1 MQLGFLRRE
10 ESQYVSLISKEGNF
24 LRDFWSFEKLMSDG
38 GGGQGG
44 GEYLNLLGNGRS
56 VVGSDCYRP

>member
-10 ESQYVSLISKEGNF
+10 ESQYASLISKEGNF

-38 GGGQGG
+38 GGGRG
-44 GEYLNLLGNGRS
+44 GEGVS
-56 VVGSDCYRP
+56 I